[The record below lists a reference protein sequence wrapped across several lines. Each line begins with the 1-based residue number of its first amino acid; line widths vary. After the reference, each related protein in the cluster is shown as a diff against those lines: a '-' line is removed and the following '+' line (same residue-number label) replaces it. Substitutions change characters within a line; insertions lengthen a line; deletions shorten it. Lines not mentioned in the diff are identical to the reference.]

1 MSGGRGDLFT
11 DAVALVHAVPVLP
24 AIPRQTYQKT
34 RPGTERI
41 PGAASALD
49 GIIEGEASEITMI
62 DTESRRNLRAQWA
75 FCTRN
80 VLGRFHLWLEDVE
93 ETWVKG
99 GPVED
104 LSFVGSSLEKALIV
118 TAAVT
123 ALGTRLFGRYG
134 EGKGLSKTEANRVK
148 KDADAASAYAMSE
161 SLWYLTRNLPEN
173 HAIMVSLGE
182 GLMPKGG
189 ETPDMGSNPLLGFGR
204 IYARPQVARW
214 LEQRIHRLI
223 NDPGYRFNDF
233 WMERARAGV
242 TVWGAAIDTLENT
255 SRFARGDPYGPMTV
269 LHLYD
274 QPLRVSRPYEGYV
287 GNLVLPKAVV
297 EKAQESSLLLDY
309 LTPRP
314 LVMKTLQLT
323 YPGLKAGN
331 VHVWTL
337 GGENRAGRIGTL
349 WNEWRSVGAHL
360 VEEGWMLP
368 AGYPVFTESGTY
380 APTYAIGPFTRDGET
395 HLFIADGYAAT
406 AEALQASSLDPI
418 VGNTTSMCLFTSKFD
433 VSWENERQIIQLD
446 PTAGDF
452 ALELSKRLGH
462 EATPKEVDVYRG
474 VIFDAQRAEMPLGK
488 RTLTADDFF
497 PRKEWDGLALTGY
510 MLPDPYSGVEGVKH
524 MDNGLY
530 EVRARAASRKGILE
544 ARLVLRLMEPFESSK
559 LIFSPLLDRFYR
571 RQDFRTRPV
580 KVSDSGRIRNE
591 LQTLC
596 SEALTYTHD
605 GKMTIHFDRIEDSV
619 LSPDKRQLIH
629 EVLTWYKQHHPIWF
643 LWLDI
648 A

>member
-1 MSGGRGDLFT
+1 
-11 DAVALVHAVPVLP
+11 
-24 AIPRQTYQKT
+24 
-34 RPGTERI
+34 
-41 PGAASALD
+41 
-49 GIIEGEASEITMI
+49 MI
-62 DTESRRNLRAQWA
+62 DAESRRNLRAQWA
-75 FCTRN
+75 FCTRT

-99 GPVED
+99 GPADD
-104 LSFVGSSLEKALIV
+104 LSFVGAQLEKALIMS
-118 TAAVT
+118 AAVT

-134 EGKGLSKTEANRVK
+134 EGKGQSKTETNRIK

-161 SLWYLTRNLPEN
+161 SLWYLTRSLPEN

-223 NDPGYRFNDF
+223 NDPDYKFNEF
-233 WMERARAGV
+233 WLERARAGV

-255 SRFARGDPYGPMTV
+255 SRFARGAAYGPMTV

-297 EKAQESSLLLDY
+297 EKAQETSLLLDF
-309 LTPRP
+309 LTPRG
-314 LVMKTLQLT
+314 LVMKTLRET
-323 YPGLKAGN
+323 YPGLTPQN

-337 GGENRAGRIGTL
+337 GGENRTPRIGNL
-349 WNEWRSVGAHL
+349 WDEWRTAGAHL
-360 VEEGWMLP
+360 VEEGWTLP
-368 AGYPVFTESGTY
+368 AGLPLFNESGTY
-380 APTYAIGPFTRDGET
+380 APTYVIGPFTRDGQL
-395 HLFIADGYAAT
+395 HIFIADGYAAT

-418 VGNTTSMCLFTSKFD
+418 LGNTTSMCLFTSKFD
-433 VSWENERQIIQLD
+433 VSWERERQIIQLD
-446 PTAGDF
+446 PDAAGF
-452 ALELSKRLGH
+452 ADELSERLG
-462 EATPKEVDVYRG
+462 AAASPKEVEVYKG
-474 VIFDAQRAEMPLGK
+474 VIRDAQLAELPLGK
-488 RTLTADDFF
+488 RTVTVDDFF

-510 MLPDPYSGVEGVKH
+510 MLPDPYSGVEGVKQLGQ
-524 MDNGLY
+524 GLY
-530 EVRARAASRKGILE
+530 EVRARAASKKGILE
-544 ARLVLRLMEPFESSK
+544 ARLVLRLMDPFEPSR

-571 RQDFRTRPV
+571 GQDYRTRPV

-596 SEALTYTHD
+596 SEALTHD
-605 GKMTIHFDRIEDSV
+605 HNGKMTIHFDRIEDSV
-619 LSPDKRQLIH
+619 LAPDKRQLIH
-629 EVLTWYKQHHPIWF
+629 EVLTWYMKHHPIWF
-643 LWLDI
+643 QWLEI

>member
-1 MSGGRGDLFT
+1 
-11 DAVALVHAVPVLP
+11 V
-24 AIPRQTYQKT
+24 
-34 RPGTERI
+34 
-41 PGAASALD
+41 
-49 GIIEGEASEITMI
+49 EASEITMN
-62 DTESRRNLRAQWA
+62 DAVSRRNLRAQWA
-75 FCTRN
+75 FCTRT

-99 GPVED
+99 EPVED
-104 LSFVGSSLEKALIV
+104 LSFVGNSLEKALIV
-118 TAAVT
+118 SAAVT

-161 SLWYLTRNLPEN
+161 SLWYLTRALPEN

-214 LEQRIHRLI
+214 LEKRIHRLI
-223 NDPGYRFNDF
+223 NDPDYKFNDF

-255 SRFARGDPYGPMTV
+255 SRFARGNAYGPMTV

-287 GNLVLPKAVV
+287 GNLVLPRAVV
-297 EKAQESSLLLDY
+297 EKAAESSLLLDY
-309 LTPRP
+309 LTPRA
-314 LVMKTLQLT
+314 LVMKTLQET
-323 YPGLKAGN
+323 YPGLKAAN

-337 GGENRAGRIGTL
+337 GGTERTGRIGTL
-349 WNEWRSVGAHL
+349 WNAWREAGAHL
-360 VEEGWMLP
+360 VEEGWTLP
-368 AGYPVFTESGTY
+368 VGFPVFNESGTY
-380 APTYAIGPFTRDGET
+380 APTYAIGPFQRDGEA

-418 VGNTTSMCLFTSKFD
+418 VGNKTSMCLFTSKFD
-433 VSWENERQIIQLD
+433 VSWENERRIIQLD
-446 PTAGDF
+446 PMADDF
-452 ALELSKRLGH
+452 PVKLTEQLGH
-462 EATPKEVDVYRG
+462 EATPKEVAAYRDV
-474 VIFDAQRAEMPLGK
+474 IQDAERAGMPLGK

-510 MLPDPYSGVEGVKH
+510 MLPDPYSGVEGVK
-524 MDNGLY
+524 DLGQGLY
-530 EVRARAASRKGILE
+530 EVRARAASAKGILE
-544 ARLVLRLMEPFESSK
+544 VRLVLRLMEPLEPSQ
-559 LIFSPLLDRFYR
+559 LVFSPLLDRFYR
-571 RQDFRTRPV
+571 RQDYRNRAV

-596 SEALTYTHD
+596 SEALTYDHE

-619 LSPDKRQLIH
+619 LAPDKRKLIH
-629 EVLTWYKQHHPIWF
+629 EVLTWYKENHPIWF
-643 LWLDI
+643 LWLEI

>member
-1 MSGGRGDLFT
+1 MT
-11 DAVALVHAVPVLP
+11 PTHEV
-24 AIPRQTYQKT
+24 
-34 RPGTERI
+34 
-41 PGAASALD
+41 
-49 GIIEGEASEITMI
+49 EASEITMN
-62 DTESRRNLRAQWA
+62 DTVSRRNLRAQWA
-75 FCTRN
+75 FCTRT

-99 GPVED
+99 EPVQD
-104 LSFVGSSLEKALIV
+104 LSFVGNSLEKALIV
-118 TAAVT
+118 SAAVT

-161 SLWYLTRNLPEN
+161 SLWYLTRALPEN

-214 LEQRIHRLI
+214 LEKRIHRLI
-223 NDPGYRFNDF
+223 NDPDYKFNDF

-255 SRFARGDPYGPMTV
+255 SRFARGNEYGPMTV

-287 GNLVLPKAVV
+287 GNLVLPKEVV
-297 EKAQESSLLLDY
+297 EKAAESSLLLDY
-309 LTPRP
+309 LTPRA
-314 LVMKTLQLT
+314 LVMKTLMET
-323 YPGLKAGN
+323 YPGLKAEN

-337 GGENRAGRIGTL
+337 GGTERTVRIGSL
-349 WNEWRSVGAHL
+349 WNDWRKAGAHL

-368 AGYPVFTESGTY
+368 VGLPVFNESGTY
-380 APTYAIGPFTRDGET
+380 APTYAIGPFQRDGET

-418 VGNTTSMCLFTSKFD
+418 VGNKTSMCLFTSKFD
-433 VSWENERQIIQLD
+433 VSWDHEHRIIQLD
-446 PTAGDF
+446 PVAGDF
-452 ALELSKRLGH
+452 PKKLSEQLGH
-462 EATPKEVDVYRG
+462 EATPKEIDAYRDV
-474 VIFDAQRAEMPLGK
+474 IQDAQRAGMPLGK
-488 RTLTADDFF
+488 RTVTADDFF

-510 MLPDPYSGVEGVKH
+510 MLPDPYSGVDGVK
-524 MDNGLY
+524 DLGDGLY
-530 EVRARAASRKGILE
+530 EVKARAASAKGILE
-544 ARLVLRLMEPFESSK
+544 VRLVLRLMEPFEPSQ
-559 LIFSPLLDRFYR
+559 LVFSPLLDRFYR
-571 RQDFRTRPV
+571 RQDFRNRAV

-596 SEALTYTHD
+596 SEALTYDHD

-619 LSPDKRQLIH
+619 LAPDKRKLIH
-629 EVLTWYKQHHPIWF
+629 EVLTWYKEHHPIWF
-643 LWLDI
+643 LWLEI

>member
-1 MSGGRGDLFT
+1 MT
-11 DAVALVHAVPVLP
+11 NA
-24 AIPRQTYQKT
+24 
-34 RPGTERI
+34 
-41 PGAASALD
+41 
-49 GIIEGEASEITMI
+49 
-62 DTESRRNLRAQWA
+62 ESRKNLRAQWA

-104 LSFVGSSLEKALIV
+104 LSFVGNSLEKALIV
-118 TAAVT
+118 SAAVT

-134 EGKGLSKTEANRVK
+134 EGKGLSKTETNRVK

-214 LEQRIHRLI
+214 LEKRIQRLL
-223 NDPGYRFNDF
+223 NDPNYRFNDF
-233 WMERARAGV
+233 WLERARAGV

-255 SRFARGDPYGPMTV
+255 SRFARGNDFGPMTV

-297 EKAQESSLLLDY
+297 DTAAESSLLLDY
-309 LTPRP
+309 LTPRA
-314 LVMKTLQLT
+314 LVMKTLQQT

-337 GGENRAGRIGTL
+337 GGENRTGRIGSL
-349 WNEWRSVGAHL
+349 WNEWRQAGAHL
-360 VEEGWMLP
+360 VEEGWALP
-368 AGYPVFTESGTY
+368 AGYPIFTESGTY

-418 VGNTTSMCLFTSKFD
+418 VGNSTSMCLFTSKFD
-433 VSWENERQIIQLD
+433 VSWENERRIIQLD
-446 PTAGDF
+446 PAADDF
-452 ALELSKRLGH
+452 VVKLSAQLGH
-462 EATPKEVDVYRG
+462 AASEKEAGSYREV
-474 VIFDAQRAEMPLGK
+474 ILDAQKAELPLGK
-488 RTLTADDFF
+488 RTVTADDFF
-497 PRKEWDGLALTGY
+497 PRKEWDCLALTGY
-510 MLPDPYSGVEGVKH
+510 MQPDPYSGVDGVK
-524 MDNGLY
+524 DLGDGLY
-530 EVRARAASRKGILE
+530 EVKARAASRKGILE
-544 ARLVLRLMEPFESSK
+544 VRLVLRLQEPFEASQ
-559 LIFSPLLDRFYR
+559 LVFSPLLDRFYR
-571 RQDFRTRPV
+571 RQDYKDRAV

-596 SEALTYTHD
+596 SEALTYDHD
-605 GKMTIHFDRIEDSV
+605 GKMTIHFDQIEDSV
-619 LSPDKRQLIH
+619 LAPDKRKLIH
-629 EVLTWYKQHHPIWF
+629 EVLTWYKTYHPIWF
-643 LWLDI
+643 QWLEI